1 VDLKKKRL
9 HDDRIKEME
18 KNKSNKEIIENFEIK
33 YKTYE
38 EIDNAKQKSNNYL
51 TEFRNERITKVN
63 PKAKA
68 MSRVLID
75 SNFNKNE
82 VDKPTLLDVMMV
94 DNQNRC
100 DSPRLQIP
108 EVKENLWVL
117 KPIGK
122 YEPESLYDNNDI
134 GKDTMDPNK
143 RPSENLPNLVPTTHK
158 EKKDCEMELDG
169 FTLQKIIVG
178 TKELR
183 EIDFGDVFKNSEMY
197 KTFWIRNNSRNH
209 IFVQLDFERI
219 ELRRRYF
226 SIYEF

>member
-1 VDLKKKRL
+1 L

-38 EIDNAKQKSNNYL
+38 EIDIAKQRSNNYL
-51 TEFRNERITKVN
+51 VDFRNERITKVN

-82 VDKPTLLDVMMV
+82 ADKPTLLDVLMV
-94 DNQNRC
+94 DRDNRC

-122 YEPESLYDNNDI
+122 YEPESHFEINDT

-143 RPSENLPNLVPTTHK
+143 RPSEKLPNLVPTTHK

-169 FTLQKIIVG
+169 YALQKIIVG
-178 TKELR
+178 TKESR

-197 KTFWIRNNSRNH
+197 KTFWIRNNSRNF
-209 IFVQLDFERI
+209 IFVQLNLDRN
-219 ELRRRYF
+219 ELKRR
-226 SIYEF
+226 

>member
-1 VDLKKKRL
+1 
-9 HDDRIKEME
+9 ME
-18 KNKSNKEIIENFEIK
+18 KNKSNKEIIENFELK

-38 EIDNAKQKSNNYL
+38 EINQAKQKSNSYL
-51 TEFRNERITKVN
+51 ADFRNDRITKVN

-82 VDKPTLLDVMMV
+82 VDKATLLDVLMV
-94 DNQNRC
+94 ENQNRC
-100 DSPRLQIP
+100 ESPKLQIP

-122 YEPESLYDNNDI
+122 YEPESLYENNDT
-134 GKDTMDPNK
+134 GKDIMDTNK
-143 RPSENLPNLVPTTHK
+143 RPSEKLPSLNPTTHK

-169 FTLQKIIVG
+169 FALQKIIVG
-178 TKELR
+178 TKETR

-209 IFVQLDFERI
+209 VFVQLDLERI

-226 SIYEF
+226 IL